1 VGTQLLSRP
10 RPASPAPEV
19 SWLAVPESLDQAQ
32 ATALLAAVDSV
43 PATVDSV
50 IPVVGVTVE
59 DLNEQELQAL
69 LLTMDQEGSL

>member
-1 VGTQLLSRP
+1 VGKQLLSRP
-10 RPASPAPEV
+10 HSASPAPEV